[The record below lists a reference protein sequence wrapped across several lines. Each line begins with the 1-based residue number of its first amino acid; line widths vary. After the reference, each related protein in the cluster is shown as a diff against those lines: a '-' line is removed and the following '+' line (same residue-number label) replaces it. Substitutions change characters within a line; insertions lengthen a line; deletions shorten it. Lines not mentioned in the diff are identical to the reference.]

1 MKGIA
6 RMIGTGTKGQTW
18 STDAI
23 IAVVIFVV
31 VFMAFMYITGRSS
44 ESKKIDIFTED
55 ASKIPGLFAQSKNN
69 SFTFVEG
76 NKINKEKLE
85 NLTNLTYQQ
94 LKSELGIK
102 SDFCIH
108 FEDENGNVVFI
119 NETAGLAGLGRCGG

>member
-1 MKGIA
+1 MKSTNKIKGV
-6 RMIGTGTKGQTW
+6 KGQTW

-44 ESKKIDIFTED
+44 ESKKIDVFTED
-55 ASKIPGLFAQSKNN
+55 ASKIPDLFAQSKNK

-85 NLTNLTYQQ
+85 NLTSMTYQQ

-119 NETAGLAGLGRCGG
+119 NQTAGLVGLGKC